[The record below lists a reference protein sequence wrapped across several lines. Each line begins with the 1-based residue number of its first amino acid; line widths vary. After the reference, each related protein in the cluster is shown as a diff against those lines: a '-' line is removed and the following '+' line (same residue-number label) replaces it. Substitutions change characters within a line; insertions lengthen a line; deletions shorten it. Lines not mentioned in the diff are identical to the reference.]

1 MHITALRDTEPG
13 SSSYRLAWVATGEDG
28 RPLGIAY
35 LRVPT
40 APGADHRAE
49 LDVSVHPAERRHGVG
64 TALFE
69 AATAAA
75 RKLGRRSVTAG
86 PVTGG
91 SPFLATR
98 GMRPVLNLTFA
109 RLAVADADLAR
120 LAALARE
127 PHPGYRL
134 HSWEGT
140 VAGDLA
146 PSFAASR
153 RAMDD
158 MPMDET
164 DVAAEEWDVD
174 RVRAIAAAIDRRGDV
189 LCTVAAIRED
199 DGSVAGFTEL
209 VVPGTGTG
217 DAQHYGTGVLAE
229 HRGRGL
235 ARWMKAAAILHVREA
250 HPGVAGL
257 LTDTADS
264 NVAMRRVND
273 TLGYAPT
280 HWSVLYQL
288 DL

>member
-1 MHITALRDTEPG
+1 VHITALRDPEPG
-13 SSSYRLAWVATGEDG
+13 PSSYRLAWVAGCG
-28 RPLGIAY
+28 GGWYPLGIAY
-35 LRVPT
+35 LRVLT
-40 APGADHRAE
+40 AAGADHRAE
-49 LDVSVHPAERRHGVG
+49 LDVSVHPGERRRGIG
-64 TALFE
+64 TALLD
-69 AATAAA
+69 AAVAEA
-75 RKLGRRSVTAG
+75 RKLGRRTVTAG
-86 PVTGG
+86 PARDG
-91 SPFLATR
+91 SPFLEAC

-109 RLAVADADLAR
+109 RLPITDVDAAR
-120 LAALARE
+120 LFELAGE
-127 PHPGYRL
+127 THPGYRL

-164 DVAAEEWDVD
+164 DVAAETWDVD
-174 RVRAIAAAIDRRGDV
+174 RVRAIAAAIDRRGDL

-209 VVPGTGTG
+209 VVPGKAG
-217 DAQHYGTGVLAE
+217 DAQHYGTGVLPE

-250 HPGVAGL
+250 HPNVTGL

-264 NVAMRRVND
+264 NVAMRRIND
-273 TLGYAPT
+273 QLGYAPT
-280 HWSVLYQL
+280 HRSVLYQL

>member
-1 MHITALRDTEPG
+1 MHITALRETEPG
-13 SSSYRLAWVATGEDG
+13 SSSYRLSWLATAAEGH
-28 RPLGIAY
+28 PLGVAY

-40 APGADHRAE
+40 VPGADHRAE
-49 LDVSVHPAERRHGVG
+49 LDVSVHPAERGHGVG

-69 AATAAA
+69 AAAAAA

-86 PVTGG
+86 PVAGG
-91 SPFLATR
+91 SPFLAAR

-109 RLAVADADLAR
+109 RLAMTDADLAR
-120 LAALARE
+120 LARLAGE

-134 HSWEGT
+134 QSWEGT

-164 DVAAEEWDVD
+164 DVAAEAWDVD

-199 DGSVAGFTEL
+199 DGSVVGFTEL
-209 VVPGTGTG
+209 VVPGKGTG
-217 DAQHYGTGVLAE
+217 DAQHYGTGVLPE

-235 ARWMKAAAILHVREA
+235 ARWMKAAAILHVRQA
-250 HPGVAGL
+250 HPDVAGL

-273 TLGYAPT
+273 VLGYVPT